1 MLQDLTPASF
11 EAHLGTPFRIHYGG
25 ESPLEV
31 VLYEVKLHEAHP
43 GPRSQPFSVFFRGPY
58 RPVLP
63 QRIYSMEH
71 GLMGTL
77 EIFLVPIGPDAQGMR
92 YEAVFN

>member
-25 ESPLEV
+25 ESLLEA
-31 VLYEVKLHEAHP
+31 VLYEVKRHEQHP
-43 GPRSQPFSVFFRGPY
+43 GPRTEPFSVHFRSAL
-58 RPVLP
+58 RPSLP
-63 QRIYSMEH
+63 QSIYRMEH
-71 GLMGTL
+71 DAMGTM